1 MKHTSVF
8 PFLFI
13 ILVLTTVF
21 SCRKEHRPNAF
32 IAQLEKTVQTDPEE
46 ALRILNHAD
55 KNKECPTTAD
65 QMVLKLM
72 TIRINDKNLIRH
84 TSDSLI
90 NELEKYYKE
99 SGTANDLSTVYY
111 YKAAYWRDQG
121 DYLETMD
128 YLLKALNTADTTAI
142 DFNPDIYCSILSQLA
157 YVCHVTYN
165 DKESLQYA
173 KSAFKYKDKIAY
185 GIGLYQ
191 VLANMYKA
199 NNLDDSAKIYYDI
212 AFELYKKE
220 NNWGALRQ
228 AQFNTQIDFFIK
240 RKYIESI
247 EERLPYF
254 KKNFTEDVNNHNS
267 YNIALYYELKNNQDS
282 ALYYFKRGIRVKD
295 DIFKKYYS
303 FKGLYRIYKDRGELS
318 KAVVYA
324 DSAIALRD
332 SISENS
338 ESDRILNMSKL
349 YNFNKLKQEKV
360 EGEMKAAGEKA
371 QLLEAIIIV
380 LVILWIFVIAF
391 YFYRKRLKRQIST
404 TSQQLSQ
411 TVMIKEEMEERL
423 ENIRRRQNDLIL
435 ALHDC
440 LNKHI
445 SPGPKLTR
453 DLENFCQAEFPDV
466 HRIAQ
471 EGTKKS
477 AAISVHFYCLREI
490 GFSEQEIATLF
501 GNSRQNVHNIC
512 RRLQTKLENATTH
525 LPQAAEE
532 EPTEKIAEDEKTMI
546 NGNEG

>member
-1 MKHTSVF
+1 MKHTPIFFSL
-8 PFLFI
+8 FL
-13 ILVLTTVF
+13 LLALTTVF

-65 QMVLKLM
+65 QMALKLM

-121 DYLETMD
+121 DYLQTMD
-128 YLLKALNTADTTAI
+128 CLLKALNTADTTATN
-142 DFNPDIYCSILSQLA
+142 FNADIYCSILSQLA
-157 YVCHVTYN
+157 HVCYITYN
-165 DKESLQYA
+165 DKESLKYA
-173 KSAFKYKDKIAY
+173 KAAFKYRNRIAY
-185 GIGLYQ
+185 NIGLYQ
-191 VLANMYKA
+191 VLGDMYSINDFK
-199 NNLDDSAKIYYDI
+199 DSAKIYYDI
-212 AFELYKKE
+212 VFKLFKKE
-220 NNWGALRQ
+220 DNWSPLRLK
-228 AQFNTQIDFFIK
+228 QFNQQITFFIK
-240 RKYIESI
+240 HKLIQSI

-254 KKNFTEDVNNHNS
+254 KQNNMVDFYEHNHL
-267 YNIALYYELKNNQDS
+267 NLALYHELKNNQDT
-282 ALYYFKRGIRVKD
+282 ALIHYLQGIRIKD
-295 DIFKKYYS
+295 DPFIKYYS

-411 TVMIKEEMEERL
+411 TVMIKKEMEERL
-423 ENIRRRQNDLIL
+423 ENIRRGKSDLVM
-435 ALHDC
+435 ALREC
-440 LNKHI
+440 LDKQTAPSYVLI
-445 SPGPKLTR
+445 KG
-453 DLENFCQAEFPDV
+453 LEDFCQTEFADIYKRTEAGAKRTAETS
-466 HRIAQ
+466 IL
-471 EGTKKS
+471 
-477 AAISVHFYCLREI
+477 FYCMRLLN
-490 GFSEQEIATLF
+490 FSEQEIAILT
-501 GNSRQNVHNIC
+501 GNSRQNVHNAC
-512 RRLQTKLENATTH
+512 KRLQAKI
-525 LPQAAEE
+525 
-532 EPTEKIAEDEKTMI
+532 EKEFPKSL
-546 NGNEG
+546 